1 MNWYEKSKIC
11 GRYRLFKDNEKKLIY
26 EFRDNPT
33 PAEKALWDVLRNKNV
48 LGLKFRRQHKIGQFI
63 VDFYCHNAG
72 LIIEVDGGIHEK
84 RKTEDQVRSRFF
96 RTLGLRVIRFSNE
109 EILKSSEEIKQRIES
124 YISNSP
130 FAPPSGAGGIK
141 N

>member
-11 GRYRLFKDNEKKLIY
+11 GRYRWLKDEEKVRIH

-33 PAEKALWDVLRNKNV
+33 PAEKALWDTLKNKRIK
-48 LGLKFRRQHKIGQFI
+48 GFKFRRQHKIGQFI

-84 RKTEDQVRSRFF
+84 RKSEDQVRSRFF

-109 EILKSSEEIKQRIES
+109 EILTSIQVIKQKIEN
-124 YISNSP
+124 YISTIP
-130 FAPPSGAGGIK
+130 IMPPSGPG
-141 N
+141 

>member
-1 MNWYEKSKIC
+1 MNWYEKSRVC
-11 GRYRLFKDNEKKLIY
+11 GRYRQLKDNEKKLTY

-33 PAEKALWDVLRNKNV
+33 PAEKALWNILRNKKV
-48 LGLKFRRQHKIGQFI
+48 LGFKFRRQHKIGQFI

-84 RKTEDQVRSRFF
+84 RKIEDQIRSRFF

-109 EILKSSEEIKQRIES
+109 EILNSIQEIKRKIENYS
-124 YISNSP
+124 SMI
-130 FAPPSGAGGIK
+130 FLMPPSGDRGD
-141 N
+141 